1 VADAEKAPATRR
13 EKMRLGVAVVSGVLI
28 TAFALA
34 NLDEVKVN
42 WLLGSWSTPLIV
54 VIAVSFLLG
63 GVTGV
68 VAARGRRSEER

>member
-1 VADAEKAPATRR
+1 MADQTPAERQTGRLVAA
-13 EKMRLGVAVVSGVLI
+13 LVVGGLI

-34 NLDEVKVN
+34 NLDDVKVN

-68 VAARGRRSEER
+68 LAARSRNTPEKG